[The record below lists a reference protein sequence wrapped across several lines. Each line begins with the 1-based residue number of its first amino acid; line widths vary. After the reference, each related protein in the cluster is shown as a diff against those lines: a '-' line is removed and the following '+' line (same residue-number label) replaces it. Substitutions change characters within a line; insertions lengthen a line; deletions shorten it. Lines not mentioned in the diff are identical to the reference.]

1 MTEKRGMSPLMRGII
16 CVLIL
21 IVIWVIPNPD
31 GVSVEAWRLLAIFV
45 ATIAGLILQPIP
57 MGAVVLL
64 GMTLT
69 VITEVRTIGEALS
82 GFSNG
87 VVWLIVMAFLLARG
101 FIKTGLGRRIAF
113 LMIRA
118 FGKTT
123 LGLGYAIVI
132 SDLIIAPATPSNT
145 ARAGGIL
152 FPIVRSLSASYD
164 SEPGSTSRKIGAYLM
179 QTEFHGTCITS
190 AMFLTAMAGNPLIAE
205 LAADTLGIE
214 ITWGAWALAAL
225 VPGLLSLAAIP
236 YLLYRVY
243 PPEIKDSPE
252 APGMASEE
260 LEKMGPMG
268 MSEKIMLG
276 VFVVAVG
283 LWATAQL
290 HNLNATTVAFLGVT
304 LLLVTGVLAWSD
316 VLSEKGAW
324 DALIW
329 FGGLVMMAG
338 ALNTLGLID
347 WFSEVVAA
355 SVVGWNWI
363 AAFLVMVLVYVY
375 SHYGFASLTAHITA
389 MFIPFVTVA
398 VIAGA
403 PPYLAALSIGFFSNL
418 NASITHYGTGPAPIY
433 FGAGYVD
440 MGTWWKLGFLV
451 SVVNLVIW
459 LGAGSLWW
467 RILGLW

>member
-1 MTEKRGMSPLMRGII
+1 MAEKSGLSPLVRGII
-16 CVLIL
+16 CILIL
-21 IVIWVIPNPD
+21 AIIWFIPNPE

-64 GMTLT
+64 GMILT
-69 VITEVRTIGEALS
+69 VLFGVRTIGEALS

-164 SEPGSTSRKIGAYLM
+164 SEPGPTSRKIGAYLM
-179 QTEFHGTCITS
+179 QTEFQGTCITS
-190 AMFLTAMAGNPLIAE
+190 AMFLTAMAGNPLVAE
-205 LAADTLGIE
+205 LASDVLGIQL
-214 ITWGAWALAAL
+214 TWGSWALAAL
-225 VPGLLSLAAIP
+225 VPGLISLAVIP
-236 YLLYRVY
+236 YLLYKVY
-243 PPEIKDSPE
+243 PPEIKNSPE
-252 APGMASEE
+252 APQIANKE
-260 LEKMGPMG
+260 LEAMGPMKLT
-268 MSEKIMLG
+268 EKVMLA
-276 VFVVAVG
+276 VFVIAVT
-283 LWATAQL
+283 LWATAQF
-290 HNLNATTVAFLGVT
+290 HDLNATTVAILGVS
-304 LLLVTGVLAWSD
+304 LLLVSGVLAWND

-347 WFSEVVAA
+347 WFSEVVAS
-355 SVVGWNWI
+355 SVAGWSWI
-363 AAFLVMVLVYVY
+363 TAFLVIILVYVY

-389 MFIPFVTVA
+389 MFIPFATVA
-398 VIAGA
+398 VLAGT
-403 PPYLAALSIGFFSNL
+403 PPYLAALSLGFFSNL

-440 MGTWWKLGFLV
+440 MGAWWKLGFLV
-451 SVVNLVIW
+451 SVVNLIIW
-459 LGAGSLWW
+459 LGAGSVWW